1 MSYTQALFES
11 LRRGASDAD
20 AAPDFASSRV
30 APTPVGDAFSA
41 ASLRARVEALEE
53 HNASLV
59 RYMCGPKRAS
69 PLHPLTRATNL

>member
-20 AAPDFASSRV
+20 AAPDASFGSSRV

-59 RYMCGPKRAS
+59 RD
-69 PLHPLTRATNL
+69 TRAPGTRTRAAHRVLTP